1 MSPSNE
7 EVAAK
12 QPEFAEG
19 AAEAEVVHGLMLM
32 SMNMRVHLSGRHR
45 RAMKFQI
52 CWQLS
57 NPTSSVLEKG
67 SPRTLRLLRVCR
79 MRGATSMTV
88 SRVGSSSK
96 PDRTK
101 EAHVRLSTSESSQLE
116 HAIPCGLCIV
126 ISLANRT
133 FPTDFAS
140 LHWSTDLYDQ
150 NRGLLWGGVHRLPRT
165 PSKAEPDPD
174 QY

>member
-19 AAEAEVVHGLMLM
+19 AAEAEMVHGLMLM
-32 SMNMRVHLSGRHR
+32 SMNMRVHLSGKHR

-79 MRGATSMTV
+79 MRGATSMTA
-88 SRVGSSSK
+88 SRVVCCVMLIFQTGQ
-96 PDRTK
+96 D
-101 EAHVRLSTSESSQLE
+101 E
-116 HAIPCGLCIV
+116 
-126 ISLANRT
+126 
-133 FPTDFAS
+133 
-140 LHWSTDLYDQ
+140 
-150 NRGLLWGGVHRLPRT
+150 GGPGATEYV
-165 PSKAEPDPD
+165 
-174 QY
+174 